1 MIIISYRNFF
11 IMKYNPIIDTEGI
24 IYAIACVLNKQ
35 YQEANF
41 DEIKLD
47 RLDKQAVNMIQ
58 NKFRAIFKY
67 CEADMFIGFIH
78 GKGNF
83 RTYVDPQYKANRKN
97 TERPVALNRI
107 TELAKNRY
115 KLYIVDNIEVDD
127 ACAICLNYYNN
138 IKDIN
143 PILVSPDK
151 DLLQVPGHHL
161 RVKMDGELLYS
172 CISEEEG
179 LYNLLIQVIKG
190 DPNDN
195 VKSIEGAGEVAAK
208 KILSYPSTDNGIS
221 NVMKAYIERYG
232 NLKGS
237 YLFSR
242 NFQLLYMI
250 RESDYGFEIPKFIK
264 LG

>member
-1 MIIISYRNFF
+1 
-11 IMKYNPIIDTEGI
+11 MKYNPIIDTEGI

-47 RLDKQAVNMIQ
+47 RLDRQAVSMIQ

-127 ACAICLNYYNN
+127 ACAICINYYNN

-172 CISEEEG
+172 DVSEEIG
-179 LYNLLIQVIKG
+179 LYNLLFSLLKG
-190 DPNDN
+190 DQSDN
-195 VKSIEGAGEVAAK
+195 IKSVEGVGEKGAIKILERETSSINVLQEYIKRYGEV
-208 KILSYPSTDNGIS
+208 
-221 NVMKAYIERYG
+221 
-232 NLKGS
+232 KGS

-250 RESDYGFEIPKFIK
+250 REPDYEFEIPKFIK